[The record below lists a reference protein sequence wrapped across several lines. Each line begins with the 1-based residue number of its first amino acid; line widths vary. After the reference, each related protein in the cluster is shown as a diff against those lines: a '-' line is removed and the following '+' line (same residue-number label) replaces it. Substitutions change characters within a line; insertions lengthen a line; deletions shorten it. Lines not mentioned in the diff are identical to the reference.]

1 MKVPGSLAVVSGA
14 SSGIGRAAAIELA
27 RRGAK
32 VVLLARGEEALE
44 QTQVEIRKVNG
55 RAWAYPVDLTR
66 SEQVQAVGQIILEQ
80 HGTPQILVNSAG
92 AGQWKFLEE
101 SSTADL
107 EAMMAVPYFAAAYLT
122 RVLLPAM
129 LEVDQGII
137 LMVCSPASK
146 QAWRGATGYVAARW
160 ALAGFTEALRADLW
174 DTGLKV
180 CAFYP
185 GKVSSEYFIR
195 NRRSENR
202 IPTVGKFIPTLSPE
216 QVAKHLVRAIE
227 RESKEVLI
235 PWQLKAFDLG
245 KKILPGLMDYLAW
258 STGPKRER

>member
-1 MKVPGSLAVVSGA
+1 MKISGNLAVVSGA
-14 SSGIGRAAAIELA
+14 SSGIGRAAAVELA

-32 VVLLARGEEALE
+32 VVLLARGEETLE
-44 QTQVEIRKVNG
+44 QTQVEVRKVNG

-66 SEQVQAVGQIILEQ
+66 PEQVQAVGQIILEQ
-80 HGTPQILVNSAG
+80 HGTPQIVVHSAG

-101 SSTADL
+101 SSAADL
-107 EAMMAVPYFAAAYLT
+107 EAMMAAPYFAAAYLT

-129 LEVDQGII
+129 LEANEGLI
-137 LMVCSPASK
+137 LSVLSPASK

-174 DTGLKV
+174 DTRLKV

-185 GKVSSEYFIR
+185 GKVDSEYFIR
-195 NRRSENR
+195 NRRSEGR
-202 IPTVGKFIPTLSPE
+202 IPTVGKIIPTLSPE
-216 QVAKHLVRAIE
+216 QVARHLVRAIE
-227 RESKEVLI
+227 RESREVLI
-235 PWQLKAFDLG
+235 PWQLKAFDVC
-245 KKILPGLMDYLAW
+245 KKLLPGLMDYMAW